1 MVRRQRGEKNLLSV
15 QELAAIMEDGIAFS
29 KMNRPAAL
37 EKFTECITRSCQ
49 ELMTA
54 LSISAFATN
63 DGDRAQLLREADLLI
78 EISKDCLDQSRF
90 ILQMAYDKTIKE
102 STESAKLAETLSAE
116 FLREGSA
123 ENATQYGLPHLAL
136 AKGLVL
142 TQDNIV
148 ALKGLSAEQIE
159 VINNHVRIHN
169 EKMQSLAKK
178 YKHEVCLSIDTEVSV
193 EDITARFY
201 GLRSEAL
208 AALQK
213 RQQEIINKATKR
225 FFRAQRRSL
234 QVAAGTLVMLKS
246 AKEEEEEEE
255 RSEEQSARE
264 MRKRE
269 EEEKEELKRMTER
282 VERLVC
288 KSPFEDRL
296 TSLKYELMQ
305 VKDMTTK
312 VLTLRITEETKGL
325 TRDVAV
331 EFLRINEEGG
341 EEVMVE
347 GEGEGGEKTVKMVPI
362 KVDMKL
368 IERVCS
374 DVVVSQLYPL
384 IMTVFVQENN
394 DMDTVACIK
403 IDVLREEMTPRKAG
417 IREAFWLT
425 DNGDEKGVAE
435 MYREAIA
442 CIKRLP
448 EMDNVTKKFDC
459 LRATFGLITG
469 SVREFHRRRG
479 TEGKAVLCSDDF
491 ISILCFVIV
500 KSRLADCRAEVD
512 FMSKFIPD
520 VLCIGEEGF
529 MLTTFMSCVE
539 LLTRISSSD
548 LD

>member
-15 QELAAIMEDGIAFS
+15 QELAKVMEDGIAFS

-63 DGDRAQLLREADLLI
+63 DDDRAQLLREADLLI

-90 ILQMAYDKTIKE
+90 ILQMAYDKTIQE
-102 STESAKLAETLSAE
+102 STESVKLAETLSAE
-116 FLREGSA
+116 FLRESSA
-123 ENATQYGLPHLAL
+123 ENATQYDLPHLAL

-148 ALKGLSAEQIE
+148 ALKGLSTEQIE
-159 VINNHVRIHN
+159 VINSHVRIHN

-201 GLRSEAL
+201 ELRSEAL

-234 QVAAGTLVMLKS
+234 QVAAGALVMLKS

-255 RSEEQSARE
+255 ERIEEQSARE
-264 MRKRE
+264 RRKRE
-269 EEEKEELKRMTER
+269 EEEEKELERMTDR
-282 VERLVC
+282 VERMVC

-305 VKDMTTK
+305 LKSVSTK

-341 EEVMVE
+341 EEVAVE
-347 GEGEGGEKTVKMVPI
+347 GEGDEKTVKRVPI

-374 DVVVSQLYPL
+374 DVIVSQLYPL

-417 IREAFWLT
+417 IREVFWLT

-435 MYREAIA
+435 MYKEAIA

-448 EMDNVTKKFDC
+448 EMDNVTKKFAC

-469 SVREFHRRRG
+469 SVREFHRKRG
-479 TEGKAVLCSDDF
+479 TESKAVLCSDDF